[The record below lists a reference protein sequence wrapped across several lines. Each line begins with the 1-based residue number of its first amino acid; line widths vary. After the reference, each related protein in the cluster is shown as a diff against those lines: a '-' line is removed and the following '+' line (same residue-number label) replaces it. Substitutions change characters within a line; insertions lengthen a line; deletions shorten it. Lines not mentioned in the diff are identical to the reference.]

1 MLNVRSPTD
10 STPRLGGGSAGG
22 RVTRSAK
29 RACRTSLGAAG
40 GPLRLQ
46 FLLPRRW
53 PALALTAPSS
63 QAIPP
68 ENKHQIAQGAKL
80 PPKVAKGV
88 ILAALYLRFASFN
101 LFH

>member
-10 STPRLGGGSAGG
+10 STPRLSSGGAGG

-29 RACRTSLGAAG
+29 RACRTSLGAAE
-40 GPLRLQ
+40 GPVRLQ

-63 QAIPP
+63 KAIVLGD
-68 ENKHQIAQGAKL
+68 KYHIAQGGKS

-88 ILAALYLRFASFN
+88 ILAALYLRSVSFN
-101 LFH
+101 FFH

>member
-10 STPRLGGGSAGG
+10 STRRLSGGGTGG
-22 RVTRSAK
+22 RVTRSAQ

-53 PALALTAPSS
+53 PALALTTPSS
-63 QAIPP
+63 KAILL
-68 ENKHQIAQGAKL
+68 ENNYQIAQGGKL

-88 ILAALYLRFASFN
+88 ILPALYLRSVSFN
-101 LFH
+101 FFH

>member
-10 STPRLGGGSAGG
+10 STRRLNGGSAGG

-29 RACRTSLGAAG
+29 RACRTSLGAAR

-63 QAIPP
+63 KAILSG
-68 ENKHQIAQGAKL
+68 NKYQIAQGAKL
-80 PPKVAKGV
+80 PPKVAKG
-88 ILAALYLRFASFN
+88 LFLRALYLRSASFSF
-101 LFH
+101 FH